1 MNQILNV
8 NTTKIDLSN
17 QNLSK
22 IPEEIFE
29 LKNLKKLIL
38 RNNKIRVIPQ
48 EIEKLKRLQTLDLS
62 GNNISNFYAKIC
74 SLRNLKILNLNHNK
88 IKTFPIQI
96 KNLNKLTCLHISHNK
111 ISKISNE
118 IYNLQNLRELNISHN
133 KITRIDNQLINLKNL
148 RKFWIC
154 GLPLNVF
161 PEHFFIPKSLIC
173 LYAFSPSITN
183 YEADIQYQQL
193 SSIKGN
199 AISYFTDLNYDLI
212 IQNYNQPKITEMK
225 NTIKK
230 NKIFISYSHKDSV
243 WLEKVRNHINV
254 LKNHLEINIEVW
266 DDNKLEVGDVWKEEI
281 KQSLEEA
288 GIAIFLV
295 STDFLSSNFINKE
308 EIPPILENAKSKGT
322 IILPIILKVCYFEKS
337 KLGKYQA
344 LNTPSLPFSKMSEN
358 EIDEHLVELIK
369 KIHKIME
376 Q

>member
-17 QNLSK
+17 QNLTK
-22 IPEEIFE
+22 IPEEIFM

-38 RNNKIRVIPQ
+38 RNNKIKVIPQ
-48 EIEKLKRLQTLDLS
+48 EIEKLKRLNTLDLS
-62 GNNISNFYAKIC
+62 GNDISNFYAKIC
-74 SLRNLKILNLNHNK
+74 SLKNLKILNLNNNK

-111 ISKISNE
+111 ISEISEE

-133 KITRIDNQLINLKNL
+133 EITKIDNRLIKLKNL
-148 RKFWIC
+148 RKFWIG
-154 GLPLNVF
+154 GLPLSVF

-173 LYAFSPSITN
+173 LYAFSSSITS
-183 YEADIQYQQL
+183 YEADIKYQQL

-199 AISYFTDLNYDLI
+199 AINYFTDFNYDL
-212 IQNYNQPKITEMK
+212 NLHNDNPFKIEMK
-225 NTIKK
+225 SIIKK

-243 WLEKVRNHINV
+243 WLDKVRNHINV

-281 KQSLEEA
+281 KQSLEDA

-344 LNTPSLPFSKMSEN
+344 LNNPSQPFSKMSEN

-376 Q
+376 P